1 MAVRDPVF
9 VPVAAN
15 PDASGRN
22 QPPQYS
28 AARAGG
34 RWPARHYRPRT
45 LERRTTGRQN
55 VETATESTGRPNSHR
70 LAPGAETR
78 DGSRNVPAARTRTG
92 AAAGAAGCPRA
103 PSGPPTVT
111 PGVAEA
117 SVRFDAADHAGN
129 RPPGDAGFARSPP
142 GWTPDPI
149 PAGLPFTGSRPV
161 HPRLLPGRDHRVGHH
176 HVDGLRVEG
185 RTRGPFPGAII
196 GTPAVRTRQETATPA
211 EDAGRLRV
219 EATVSRREHRF
230 VISDRPPVRCRFSRH
245 ALRDHIRTIS
255 LQLDSAARRRSRAV
269 IQLRS

>member
-9 VPVAAN
+9 IPVVAN

-22 QPPQYS
+22 QLPQYS

-45 LERRTTGRQN
+45 LERRTTGPQN

-78 DGSRNVPAARTRTG
+78 DGSRNLSAARTRTG
-92 AAAGAAGCPRA
+92 AAAGAAGCPTRA
-103 PSGPPTVT
+103 VRPADGHARRCGSERALRRGGP
-111 PGVAEA
+111 
-117 SVRFDAADHAGN
+117 AGN

-149 PAGLPFTGSRPV
+149 PARLPFTGSRPV
-161 HPRLLPGRDHRVGHH
+161 HPRPLPGRDHRVGHH
-176 HVDGLRVEG
+176 HVGGLRVEG
-185 RTRGPFPGAII
+185 APVAPSRAPSSERPLSEP
-196 GTPAVRTRQETATPA
+196 VRKTATPA

-219 EATVSRREHRF
+219 EAAVLRREHRF
-230 VISDRPPVRCRFSRH
+230 VISDRPPVRCRFSRTP
-245 ALRDHIRTIS
+245 RDLRTIS
-255 LQLDSAARRRSRAV
+255 LQLDSAARRRSRAA